1 MKVSVIIPSYG
12 GGRRLLQLVDHLV
25 NNNHK
30 EKEVIVVID
39 QPRPEVVK
47 ELRKKPVKLILR
59 DERGG
64 KVTALNEAVKQ
75 ATGDIFIF
83 LDDDVV
89 PNGNGFIEG
98 IVEKMNGYH
107 VAEIRKVIIGKSLLA
122 RMVHYDY
129 VGYNYGNYLFWKHLK
144 RCVGFNG
151 AAFVLTREG
160 VKRVG
165 SFKPAVAEDLEF
177 GLRTFLAGLD
187 FRYIITPY
195 VYNDPPP
202 SWRDWFKQRVRWAVG
217 AALWVKDH
225 WRVLARL
232 IMQNPVFAMLILLFL
247 LPSLITLSAALL
259 ANTNLMDK
267 IALLVLLSISS
278 FHPGFIPI
286 AAALSYKLLYAL
298 IKAVIISVISY
309 FAYSIFYY
317 QAAKRVKLR
326 FNPLDFAIYFFVYS
340 PLWFLM
346 LLSGFI
352 RVFVFRR
359 TTVSDWVVPEEDEEE
374 SEKPV

>member
-1 MKVSVIIPSYG
+1 MKVSIIIPSYG
-12 GGRRLLQLVDHLV
+12 GGRRLLQLVDYIIKD
-25 NNNHK
+25 NHD

-64 KVTALNEAVKQ
+64 KVTALNEALKQ
-75 ATGDIFIF
+75 ATGDIFVF

-107 VAEIRKVIIGKSLLA
+107 IAEIRKVIIGKSLLA

-151 AAFVLTREG
+151 AAFALTREG
-160 VKRVG
+160 VKHVG

-195 VYNDPPP
+195 VYNDPPS
-202 SWRDWFKQRVRWAVG
+202 SWRDWFRQRVRWAIG
-217 AALWVKDH
+217 AALWVKGY

-232 IMQNPVFAMLILLFL
+232 IMQNLIFAMLILLFL
-247 LPSLITLSAALL
+247 LPSLVTLSAALL
-259 ANTNLMDK
+259 ANTSLMDK

-278 FHPGFIPI
+278 FHPSFIPI
-286 AAALSYKLLYAL
+286 AAAISYKLLYAL
-298 IKAVIISVISY
+298 IKAGIISVISY

-317 QAAKRVKLR
+317 HAAKRVKLH
-326 FNPLDFAIYFFVYS
+326 FNPLDFAVYFFVYS

-346 LLSGFI
+346 LISGFI

-359 TTVSDWVVPEEDEEE
+359 TTVSDWVVPEEEED